1 MQSCE
6 AFLRVHAAAYGG
18 YRSKRAGARRQWHN
32 RTAVREEAA
41 RPAGCDN
48 RFLRRRVRFSLLA
61 GMLRCSG
68 EEAEEPMQ
76 QGPAVRND
84 GGGCRGDGGGRG
96 GDADGDGERV
106 GGEGEESGG
115 GEEWEF
121 GILCG

>member
-1 MQSCE
+1 MPSCA
-6 AFLRVHAAAYGG
+6 AFLRLRGTAYGAA
-18 YRSKRAGARRQWHN
+18 RSERAGARRRWLN
-32 RTAVREEAA
+32 PTAVREEAA

-48 RFLRRRVRFSLLA
+48 RILRRRVRSSLLA
-61 GMLRCSG
+61 GVLRGGG
-68 EEAEEPMQ
+68 EETEEPMQ
-76 QGPAVRND
+76 EGPAVRDD
-84 GGGCRGDGGGRG
+84 GGGCGGDGGGCC